1 MGPGVLAG
9 AADLG
14 NALAA
19 TRGCNNSPSRSS
31 LASGSCG
38 PRKPRGRV
46 PFTGAPA
53 HRLQHNSGSGARL
66 VAAQAKRQGLEPP
79 LRDPEARFRR

>member
-14 NALAA
+14 DALMA
-19 TRGCNNSPSRSS
+19 SRSCS
-31 LASGSCG
+31 SSSSCSSPAGTACG
-38 PRKPRGRV
+38 PRQPRGRV
-46 PFTGAPA
+46 PFSGA
-53 HRLQHNSGSGARL
+53 HRRQHSGGSVSRP
-66 VAAQAKRQGLEPP
+66 VAAHARRQDNEQP

>member
-14 NALAA
+14 DALMAS
-19 TRGCNNSPSRSS
+19 RGCSSSPSCSS
-31 LASGSCG
+31 SAGMACG
-38 PRKPRGRV
+38 PRQPRGRV
-46 PFTGAPA
+46 PFSGAPA
-53 HRLQHNSGSGARL
+53 HRLQHSSGSVSRP
-66 VAAQAKRQGLEPP
+66 VAAHARRQGNEPP